1 MKILEKIAQIKDPRM
16 QGKIQYSLESILFA
30 TLCAV
35 ISGAQSFEDIKDYW
49 AAKKS
54 WLDHYAP
61 TDSIPSSDTIRRVFT
76 LLEPSC
82 LEHLLISHAREV
94 VSKGKV
100 CDQICLDGKVLK
112 GSFDQSRKALCS
124 LSAFCPSNQVVLSE
138 KQVRRDKAEMSS
150 LPALLETLNL
160 KGHTVTVDAAG
171 AYQSIIEKIREKKA
185 EYVIGLKANQP
196 KAYKAAKA
204 HFEGLENQIDYKI
217 ADGFDQ
223 SHGRLVRRRYFA
235 FSVKKIEQV
244 QGFSGIKS
252 IIAVETISS
261 FDKDLPRKIKAHWRY
276 YLSSHIH
283 TNVKLAQYVRSHWSI
298 ENSLHWVLDVHLKED
313 DDLKKQAQTVRCFAL
328 LKRIVLNLVR
338 ANGFEKKK
346 ISLRRQLNKASWNN
360 DYLLSL
366 LGA

>member
-49 AAKKS
+49 ATKKS

-82 LEHLLISHAREV
+82 LEQLLISHAREV

-124 LSAFCPSNQVVLSE
+124 LSAFCPFNQVVLSE
-138 KQVRRDKAEMSS
+138 KQVSRGKAEMSS
-150 LPALLETLNL
+150 LPALLEILDL
-160 KGHTVTVDAAG
+160 KGRTVTVDAAG
-171 AYQSIIEKIREKKA
+171 AYQPIIENIREKKA

-196 KAYKAAKA
+196 KAYKAART
-204 HFEGLENQIDYKI
+204 HFEGLENQMDYKI
-217 ADGFDQ
+217 ADGFDE

-235 FSVKKIEQV
+235 FPVKKIEQV

-252 IIAVETISS
+252 IIAALTISS

-276 YLSSHIH
+276 YLSSHKH
-283 TNVKLAQYVRSHWSI
+283 TNVKLAEYIRSHWSI
-298 ENSLHWVLDVHLKED
+298 ENSLHWVLDVHLKKD
-313 DDLKKQAQTVRCFAL
+313 DNLKKHVQTVRYFAL

-338 ANGFEKKK
+338 ANGFEKK

-366 LGA
+366 LGT

>member
-1 MKILEKIAQIKDPRM
+1 MKILERISQIKDPRM
-16 QGKIQYSLESILFA
+16 IGKIQYSLDSILFS

-49 AAKKS
+49 VTKKS
-54 WLDHYAP
+54 WLDNFTP
-61 TDSIPSSDTIRRVFT
+61 TPHIPSSDTIRRVFT

-82 LEHLLISHAREV
+82 LEELLISHAREV
-94 VSKGKV
+94 LSNGQV

-112 GSFDQSRKALCS
+112 GSIDKSRKALAS
-124 LSAFCPSNQVVLSE
+124 LSAFCPSNKVVLSE
-138 KQVRRDKAEMSS
+138 KQVNRGKAEMSS
-150 LPALLETLNL
+150 LPYLLETLNL

-171 AYQSIIEKIREKKA
+171 AYQQIIETIREKKA

-196 KAYKAAKA
+196 KAYKAVTA
-204 HFEGLENQIDYKI
+204 HFESLKNQIDYKI
-217 ADGFDQ
+217 ADGFDE
-223 SHGRLVRRRYFA
+223 SHGRLIRRRYFA
-235 FSVKKIEQV
+235 FPVKTIEQV

-252 IIAVETISS
+252 IVAVETISS
-261 FDKDLPRKIKAHWRY
+261 FDKDVTRKVTAHWRY
-276 YLSSHIH
+276 YISSHKH
-283 TNVKLAQYVRSHWSI
+283 TNIKLAQYIRSHWAI

-313 DDLKKQAQTVRCFAL
+313 DDCKKQAQTVRCFAL

-338 ANGFEKKK
+338 ANSFEKK